1 MRSKLFRLSLAQ
13 LIAAAIT
20 FIINYFFYHFVTDS
34 GITTVWQAEAGKPF
48 VSLLIGIL
56 ATLFLFGAAT
66 SALMAFILFDNNK
79 SED

>member
-66 SALMAFILFDNNK
+66 SALMAFILFDKNK
-79 SED
+79 RED